1 MLRYKSSPLRS
12 GVMSGFQV
20 GVLGSWPRLPLP
32 QLSPLP
38 PFPLEASE
46 SRSDRLAAFS
56 GPTRFARREVGVDCA
71 GEGAGAVG
79 AAGGTGGTGL

>member
-32 QLSPLP
+32 PLP
-38 PFPLEASE
+38 PLSLEVSE
-46 SRSDRLAAFS
+46 PRSERLAAFS

-71 GEGAGAVG
+71 GEDTGAVG
-79 AAGGTGGTGL
+79 AAEGTGGAGL